1 MDDLKQIPLLSDLDV
16 IARLQD
22 GLSGLDVNGKRVLV
36 LIPDGTRTSPI
47 PLMMRALYR
56 AIGHQAKQFDV
67 MIALGTHQPMSDEA
81 ITNWVGM
88 NAGDRALLRNFS
100 VMNHEWYTPGTL
112 TQIGTVPAAEA
123 RQITNDIIT
132 ADVPVV
138 INRQVL
144 EHDHIIICGPVFP
157 HESVGFSGGNKYL
170 FPGIAG
176 FDTISTFHWLSA
188 MLTTMGV
195 IGIEDTPVRRLIDKY
210 ATYIPTPIT
219 CVSFVVSEQGMHGVF
234 TSDAITAQR
243 LAAQLSARVHI
254 KYLDKPV
261 HTVIASAA
269 ERYDD
274 LWTGGK
280 AMYKSEPVV
289 ADGGRVVIYAPHIT
303 EVSYTHG
310 KALDEA
316 GYHVR
321 DYFAK
326 QMDRFA
332 HLPKVALAHATN
344 VKGAGDY
351 FVDTNVE
358 QPRIQV
364 DIATGIPR
372 ERAERINLGYVD
384 PATLSLD
391 EWQRRAQNDDG
402 ILVIPHAG
410 EILYRLK
417 GQK

>member
-1 MDDLKQIPLLSDLDV
+1 MDEQRQIPLLTDLDV
-16 IARLQD
+16 ITRVQE

-56 AIGHQAKQFDV
+56 AIGHRVKQLDV

-81 ITNWVGM
+81 IEHHLGM
-88 NAGDRALLRNFS
+88 GAADRALLRNFS

-112 TQIGTVPAAEA
+112 TQIGTVPAALA
-123 RQITNDIIT
+123 RNITNNIIT
-132 ADVPVV
+132 DDVPVV

-144 EHDHIIICGPVFP
+144 EHDHILICGPVFP

-176 FDTISTFHWLSA
+176 LDTISTFHWLSA
-188 MLTTMGV
+188 MLTTMGI
-195 IGIEDTPVRRLIDKY
+195 IGIEDTPVRALINQY
-210 ATYIPTPIT
+210 ATYIPTPIS
-219 CVSFVVSEQGMHGVF
+219 CVAFVVSDRGMHGVF
-234 TSDAITAQR
+234 TGDAITAQR
-243 LAAQLSARVHI
+243 RAADLSAQVHI
-254 KYLDKPV
+254 AYLEKPV
-261 HTVIASAA
+261 HTVIGAAA

-321 DYFAK
+321 DYFAT

-344 VKGAGDY
+344 VKGAGTYDPA
-351 FVDTNVE
+351 TGVE
-358 QPRIQV
+358 SPRIQV
-364 DIATGIPR
+364 DIATGISR
-372 ERAERINLGYVD
+372 ERTERINLGYVD
-384 PATLSLD
+384 PATLSLA
-391 EWQRRAQNDDG
+391 EWQRRAQDDDG

-417 GQK
+417 S

>member
-1 MDDLKQIPLLSDLDV
+1 LQV
-16 IARLQD
+16 IAKVQD
-22 GLSGLDVNGKRVLV
+22 GLAGLDCKNKRLLV
-36 LIPDGTRTSPI
+36 IIPDGTRTSPI

-56 AIGHQAKQFDV
+56 AIGHQARQFDV
-67 MIALGTHQPMSDEA
+67 MIALGTHQPMSEEA
-81 ITNWVGM
+81 IERHLGM
-88 NAGDRALLRNFS
+88 GAADRALLRNFS

-112 TQIGTVPAAEA
+112 TQIGTVPALEA
-123 RQITNDIIT
+123 RSITNDII
-132 ADVPVV
+132 AEDVPVV

-170 FPGIAG
+170 FPGVAG

-188 MLTTMGV
+188 MLTTMGI

-210 ATYIPTPIT
+210 ATYVPTPVT
-219 CVSFVVSEQGMHGVF
+219 CLAFVVSERGFHDLFVG
-234 TSDAITAQR
+234 DAITAQAQ
-243 LAAQLSARVHI
+243 AAELSAKVHI
-254 KYLDKPV
+254 TYLEKPV
-261 HTVIASAA
+261 QTVIAHAA

-280 AMYKSEPVV
+280 AMYKAEPVV
-289 ADGGRVVIYAPHIT
+289 ADGGRVLIHAPHIT

-310 KALDEA
+310 KWLDEA

-332 HLPKVALAHATN
+332 HIPKVALAHSTN
-344 VKGAGDY
+344 VKGAGTYDA
-351 FVDTNVE
+351 VSKVE
-358 QPRIQV
+358 NPRVQV
-364 DIATGIPR
+364 DIATCISR
-372 ERAERINLGYVD
+372 ERTEHINLGYVD
-384 PATLSLD
+384 PATVSLED
-391 EWQRRAQNDDG
+391 WQRRAQEDDN

-410 EILYRLK
+410 ELLYRLK
-417 GQK
+417 PEKPDTSNR

>member
-1 MDDLKQIPLLSDLDV
+1 MDEQRQAPLLSDQQV
-16 IARLQD
+16 IDQVQERFA
-22 GLSGLDVNGKRVLV
+22 GLDSRNKRLLV
-36 LIPDGTRTSPI
+36 IIPDGTRTAPI

-56 AIGHQAKQFDV
+56 AIGRQARQFDV
-67 MIALGTHQPMSDEA
+67 MIALGTHQAMSEA
-81 ITNWVGM
+81 AIERHLGM
-88 NAGDRALLRNFS
+88 GAADRALLRNFS

-112 TQIGTVPAAEA
+112 IQIGTVPAADA
-123 RQITNDIIT
+123 RRVTNDIIT
-132 ADVPVV
+132 DDVPVV
-138 INRQVL
+138 INRQVV

-170 FPGIAG
+170 FPGVAG

-210 ATYIPTPIT
+210 ATYVTTPVT
-219 CVSFVVSEQGMHGVF
+219 CLAFVVSERGFHGIFVG
-234 TSDAITAQR
+234 DAITAQAQ
-243 LAAQLSARVHI
+243 AAWLSAQVHI
-254 KYLDKPV
+254 TYLERPV
-261 HTVIASAA
+261 HTVIAHAA

-280 AMYKSEPVV
+280 AMYKAEPVV
-289 ADGGRVVIYAPHIT
+289 ADGGRVLIHAPHIT

-310 KALDEA
+310 KWLDEA

-332 HLPKVALAHATN
+332 HIPKVALAHSTN
-344 VKGAGDY
+344 VKGAGTYDG
-351 FVDTNVE
+351 FSRVE
-358 QPRIQV
+358 QPRVQV
-364 DIATGIPR
+364 DIATRIPR
-372 ERAERINLGYVD
+372 ERTERINLGYVD
-384 PATLSLD
+384 PATVSLD
-391 EWQRRAQNDDG
+391 DWQRRAEEDDG

-410 EILYRLK
+410 EMLYRLK
-417 GQK
+417 RH